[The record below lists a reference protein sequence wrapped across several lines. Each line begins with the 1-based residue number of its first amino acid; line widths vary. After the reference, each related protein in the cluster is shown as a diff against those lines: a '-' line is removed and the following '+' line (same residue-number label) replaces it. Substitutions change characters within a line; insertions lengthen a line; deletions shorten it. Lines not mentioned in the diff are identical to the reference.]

1 MRYEQKGGQEDKK
14 TGESNAS
21 RSVQDWS
28 LHILHLSRLLRDQSS
43 TLDLHL
49 RILRK
54 HGLVLDNRDLGL
66 GQVLNLAVLD
76 LPQLLRDLRDETEV
90 TLWETLA
97 LHLLTFGT
105 MLEYLLL
112 TGDFAM
118 SVNALLPYLADR
130 R

>member
-1 MRYEQKGGQEDKK
+1 MIREPDK
-14 TGESNAS
+14 
-21 RSVQDWS
+21 
-28 LHILHLSRLLRDQSS
+28 SS
-43 TLDLHL
+43 
-49 RILRK
+49 IF
-54 HGLVLDNRDLGL
+54 
-66 GQVLNLAVLD
+66 AVLD

-130 R
+130 RYSGDGHFSTPPPLPFCPSLLTFACAAYRTT

>member
-1 MRYEQKGGQEDKK
+1 MSKRGDRK
-14 TGESNAS
+14 TRKQAS
-21 RSVQDWS
+21 LMLAGVCKIGLDYTFFIFPDCFETNRARSS
-28 LHILHLSRLLRDQSS
+28 CICEFFASMA
-43 TLDLHL
+43 
-49 RILRK
+49 
-54 HGLVLDNRDLGL
+54 VLDNRDLGL